1 MNYWIMVVKDWKFD
15 GKTYLGQEIFEQ
27 RIQDR
32 FWGFDRYHK
41 KLSKGDKVVFYIG
54 VPQKVFAGTATL
66 ATSCFEMNKHQKEK
80 YSHGKKFYTADYGV
94 EFEESEIW
102 NNPKPIEELLPYL
115 NFIENKEYWGAYLQ
129 GGARQISE
137 EDFRTITR
145 GKQVGL
151 IEQIKTSNDI
161 ENPVE
166 FALETHLEE
175 FIDQNWKN
183 ISWGMELELYKVG
196 EQEGRQFPAG
206 TWSIDFLAVDKAR
219 NEFVVIELKKGKTSD
234 AVVGQVQRY
243 ISWVKENVA
252 EKGQKVRGV
261 IIAKE
266 VDEALKYAVKD
277 LPHIQVRTYKVDFQ
291 LQKS

>member
-1 MNYWIMVVKDWKFD
+1 MNYWIMVVKDWKFE
-15 GKTYLGQEIFEQ
+15 GKIYIGQEIFEQ

-41 KLSKGDKVVFYIG
+41 KLSKGDKVVFYLG
-54 VPQKVFAGTATL
+54 VPKKLFAGTATL
-66 ATSCFEMNKHQKEK
+66 ATPCFELSNAQKEK

-94 EFEESEIW
+94 ELEESEIW
-102 NNPKPIEELLPYL
+102 SNPKSIEDLLPYL

-137 EDFRTITR
+137 EDYKTITR
-145 GKQVGL
+145 GKQIGL
-151 IEQIKTSNDI
+151 VEQIKTSKDI
-161 ENPVE
+161 ESPAE

-175 FIDQNWKN
+175 FIHQNWDS
-183 ISWGMELELYKVG
+183 IRWGTKLELYKAG

-206 TWSIDFLAVDKAR
+206 TWSIDFLAVDKA
-219 NEFVVIELKKGKTSD
+219 NKEFVVIELKKGKTSD

-252 EKGQKVRGV
+252 EKRQKVKGI

-277 LPHIQVRTYKVDFQ
+277 LPHIRIKTYKVDFQ
-291 LQKS
+291 LQ